1 MSRPGERS
9 RPGSFCG
16 HNVGPRRR
24 RGHCALRRSAPTRRQ
39 RFLRGLVVVLLGAAA
54 GGALAVLAFVDLL
67 PTDVPSFEGIRAG
80 FAASDV
86 QLLDRHGEVIH
97 EMRVDSTRRRLRWT
111 PLEEISPALRSAVLQ
126 AEDRRFYRHHGVDWR
141 SMVGALL
148 ASTHLGS
155 QRGASTITMQVAS
168 QINRELQPL
177 HGRRSIYQKLLQV
190 RSAQALERV
199 WTKRQ
204 ILETYLNFVTFRG
217 ELQGVAAAAASLF
230 DRRPHGLDQ
239 VQAAVL
245 ASLVRAPNAGIP
257 EVSARARALAAS
269 LGWTVGVENMET
281 QVRAALTQR
290 FPVRPE
296 ASLAPHVAMQLVR
309 SQAAGKASS
318 RGEIVTTLDADLQRY
333 ALESLRHH
341 ILEVASQNVHDGALL
356 AIENRTGD
364 VLAYVGNPGDFSS
377 ARFVDGVRAPR
388 QAGSTLKPFLYGVAF
403 DRRILTPASL
413 IDDSAL
419 DIPVPGGVY
428 RPRNYDD
435 EFRGLVTARTA
446 LASSLNVPAVK
457 TLNLVGVDGLVD
469 VLDRLGFQGLRSP
482 DFYGPSLALGSAD
495 ITLWDLVSAY
505 RALANGGLSSGLRLV
520 FDKDT
525 AEPRRTFSR
534 AAAFLVSDILSDR
547 ESRSRTFS
555 LESPLSTRYWSAVKT
570 GTSKDMRDNWCVGYT
585 DRYTIGVWVGNFN
598 GEPMWNVSGITGA
611 APVWLEVMNWLQRDA
626 TSSAPAPPAGL
637 VSRTVEMPDCGR
649 IRREWFLQGTESDI
663 VSAASVHA
671 NFRISYPA
679 PGTVIALDPD
689 IPVASQKVFF
699 EAAPPG
705 PALRWLLDGEAAGF
719 ADSLVLWSPLKG
731 RHRLCLVDRA
741 DRVLDSVEFE
751 VRGNPVREAA
761 P

>member
-1 MSRPGERS
+1 MK
-9 RPGSFCG
+9 
-16 HNVGPRRR
+16 PRREKSR
-24 RGHCALRRSAPTRRQ
+24 APRVKYRLLRC
-39 RFLRGLVVVLLGAAA
+39 VVAVLASVAAA
-54 GGALAVLAFVDLL
+54 GALAIMAFFNFAPVQL
-67 PTDVPSFEGIRAG
+67 PAFEAVRGE
-80 FAASDV
+80 FAASELL
-86 QLLDRHGEVIH
+86 LLDRHGETIH
-97 EMRVDSTRRRLRWT
+97 EMRVDPRMRRLRWT

-141 SMVGALL
+141 SMSGALL
-148 ASTHLGS
+148 AATHLGS
-155 QRGASTITMQVAS
+155 QRGASTITMQVSS
-168 QINRELQPL
+168 QINRELEPRG
-177 HGRRSIYQKLLQV
+177 GRRSIYQKLLQI
-190 RSAQALERV
+190 RSALALERV
-199 WTKRQ
+199 WTKSQ

-239 VQAAVL
+239 AQAAVL
-245 ASLVRAPNAGIP
+245 ASLIRAPNAGIP
-257 EVSARARALAAS
+257 EVAARARALAGS
-269 LGWTVGVENMET
+269 LGWTGDVENMESH
-281 QVRAALTQR
+281 VRAALSQR
-290 FPVRPE
+290 FSVRPE
-296 ASLAPHVAMQLVR
+296 ASLAPHVALQLLGTR
-309 SQAAGKASS
+309 AAGKAAR
-318 RGEIVTTLDADLQRY
+318 RGEIITTLDADLQRY
-333 ALESLRHH
+333 AIESLRHH

-364 VLAYVGNPGDFSS
+364 VLAYLGNQGDFSS

-388 QAGSTLKPFLYGVAF
+388 QAGSTLKPFLYGEAF

-457 TLNLVGVDGLVD
+457 TLNLVGVETLVD
-469 VLDRLGFQGLRSP
+469 VLGRLGFQGLRSP

-505 RALANGGLSSGLRLV
+505 RTLANGGLSSGLRLV
-520 FDKDT
+520 FEEDT
-525 AEPRRTFSR
+525 GERHRIFSP
-534 AAAFLVSDILSDR
+534 ATAFLVSDILSDR

-585 DRYTIGVWVGNFN
+585 DRYTVGVWVGNFN

-611 APVWLEVMNWLQRDA
+611 APVWLEVMNWLQRGS

-637 VSRTVEMPDCGR
+637 VSGAVEMPDFGR
-649 IRREWFLQGTESDI
+649 VRREWFLQGTESAV

-679 PGTVIALDPD
+679 AGTVIALDPD
-689 IPVASQKVFF
+689 IPAASQKVFF
-699 EAAPPG
+699 EAEPAG
-705 PALRWLLDGEAAGF
+705 PDLRWLLDGETAGS

-731 RHRLCLVDRA
+731 IHRLCLVDRA
-741 DRVLDSVEFE
+741 DRILDSVEFE

-761 P
+761 R